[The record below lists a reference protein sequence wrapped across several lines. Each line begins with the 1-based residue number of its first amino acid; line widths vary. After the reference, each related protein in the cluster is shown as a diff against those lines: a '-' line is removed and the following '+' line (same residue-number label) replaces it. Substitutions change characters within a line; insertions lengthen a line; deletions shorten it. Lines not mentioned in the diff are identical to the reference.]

1 MHKFNQNLHVSP
13 SKIKIVNF
21 TKLYSKLDL
30 IYLNVYYSNVGIPD
44 DLVEHNP
51 HHSTREK
58 FALQRF
64 PVLHF

>member
-1 MHKFNQNLHVSP
+1 MQKFNQNLHVSP

-51 HHSTREK
+51 HH
-58 FALQRF
+58 
-64 PVLHF
+64 